1 MKMLPHNVILYEAV
15 ERQYRDRIQKE
26 AKNARILRRLI
37 VRDAQDQERREKKLA
52 IEMERLEEVHA

>member
-1 MKMLPHNVILYEAV
+1 MLPHNVILYEAV
-15 ERQYRDRIQKE
+15 ERQYRDRIQKK

>member
-1 MKMLPHNVILYEAV
+1 MLPHNVIIYEAV

>member
-1 MKMLPHNVILYEAV
+1 MLPHNVILYEAV